1 MVATITL
8 VATLDVDEG
17 LETFLALSAILS
29 TITSVVCLVLQCCQ
43 WGTSESKMIERE
55 LRAATRQAIKLHQEP
70 EAIGRDNMSW

>member
-1 MVATITL
+1 MVATIAM

-55 LRAATRQAIKLHQEP
+55 LRTATRQAIRLQP
-70 EAIGRDNMSW
+70 EHDVTGSDQRHL